1 VRVTEPAQSAVHY
14 AKQEAGRLGHDR
26 VGTEHLLLGLLR
38 DQECLA
44 VATLGG
50 LGIAPETVRRRG
62 EETAIGGDLKPALV
76 TTQSDGRGHS
86 AVSCMGFLLGA
97 WVP

>member
-1 VRVTEPAQSAVHY
+1 VPAAAHPLRPLPAQSAVHY

-26 VGTEHLLLGLLR
+26 VGSEHLLLGLLR

-62 EETAIGGDLKPALV
+62 EETA
-76 TTQSDGRGHS
+76 S
-86 AVSCMGFLLGA
+86 AAISSLS
-97 WVP
+97 W